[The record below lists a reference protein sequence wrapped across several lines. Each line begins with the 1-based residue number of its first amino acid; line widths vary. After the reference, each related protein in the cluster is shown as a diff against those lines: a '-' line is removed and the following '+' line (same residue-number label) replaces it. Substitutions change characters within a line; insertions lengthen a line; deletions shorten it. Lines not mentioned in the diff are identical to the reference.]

1 MAVAVGPVLGGAI
14 TSGLSWRWIFFVN
27 LPVGI
32 VALLVTLRAVP
43 ETKDPHPRRL
53 DWIGF
58 VTFSAGL
65 ALLVFGL
72 IRSNEAGWGSTQV
85 LGSLAAAVILLLAF
99 AIAESLQ
106 REPMF
111 DLSLFRVPTF
121 IGGLIAAFAISASL
135 FSLLTYLVIYMQ
147 NLLGYSAIE
156 TGVRFLP
163 LSLAIFFTAG
173 IAGRLSAK
181 VPTRLLIGPGFA
193 LIARRAAADARPGGR
208 LVVDDAAGR
217 ADRWPGSAPGSSTC
231 RSPRPRSPS
240 WSRRGRAWRRGST
253 PPSARSGSPPASPR
267 SARSSRTRRRRPA
280 AGPRRPRAS
289 STGSTRSCSS
299 ARSLAAAAA
308 VASFALIRQRDFEH
322 HTMAEPVPA

>member
-1 MAVAVGPVLGGAI
+1 M
-14 TSGLSWRWIFFVN
+14 
-27 LPVGI
+27 
-32 VALLVTLRAVP
+32 
-43 ETKDPHPRRL
+43 
-53 DWIGF
+53 
-58 VTFSAGL
+58 
-65 ALLVFGL
+65 
-72 IRSNEAGWGSTQV
+72 

-121 IGGLIAAFAISASL
+121 VGGLIAAFAISASL

-173 IAGRLSAK
+173 IAGRLTAR

-217 ADRWPGSAPGSSTC
+217 ADGGRDRRRASSTS
-231 RSPRPRSPS
+231 RSPRPRSRVVEPARAGMASGVNSTFRQVGIATGVAALGAILAHAAPS
-240 WSRRGRAWRRGST
+240 TGRG
-253 PPSARSGSPPASPR
+253 
-267 SARSSRTRRRRPA
+267 PA
-280 AGPRRPRAS
+280 AAQGFVDGLNEILLVGAV
-289 STGSTRSCSS
+289 
-299 ARSLAAAAA
+299 LAAVAA

-322 HTMAEPVPA
+322 HTAAEPVPA